1 MNRRSPVDVDITGAK
16 LMNHE
21 EDARGLAS
29 PQPVINAAKALE
41 THDSIIVIVDNA
53 TALENIRRMANSRG
67 CMVSDEKKSDGIYI
81 AVEKK
86 SLSGELPGKD
96 QSPVTDC
103 SMPGPRVLVLSQ
115 DVMGKGD
122 DDLGA
127 ILIKSFFHT
136 LAETEPSPDTIIFFN
151 SGVRLVAEGSE
162 VLDDIKLLEQ
172 KGKKILACGTCLDF
186 FNIKDKLKAGSVSNM
201 YEIKELMLS
210 AISTINL

>member
-1 MNRRSPVDVDITGAK
+1 MVSPLKQWPIGDTFMI
-16 LMNHE
+16 HRI
-21 EDARGLAS
+21 DARGLAC
-29 PQPVINAAKALE
+29 PQPVINATKALE
-41 THDSIIVIVDNA
+41 THDSIIVIVDNT

-67 CMVSDEKKSDGIYI
+67 CTVSDEKKSDGIYI
-81 AVEKK
+81 VVEKK
-86 SLSGELPGKD
+86 GASDELPGKE
-96 QSPVTDC
+96 QSPVADC
-103 SMPGPRVLVLSQ
+103 SITGPRVLVISQ

-162 VLDDIKLLEQ
+162 VLDDIRILEQ

-186 FNIKDKLKAGSVSNM
+186 FKIKDKLKAGSVSNM

-210 AISTINL
+210 ATSTINL